1 MSWEAAK
8 ADNIGGRQEQQDRVE
23 ILAARDGTDTL
34 VVVADGMGG
43 HAGGAIASEAVV
55 QAARK
60 VWHRHTL
67 QAMPPAELL
76 GTVVKEAHDGINTA
90 GKGKN
95 ISPRST
101 CVLLYLNGKQTHW
114 AFVGDSRMYRF
125 RGGELLERT
134 RDHSVVQMLVDL
146 GKVRE
151 DQMGKHPDQNRLTQ
165 SLGGEAAPEPE
176 FGSAEAKFEDG
187 FILCTDGLWETVTTA
202 EMGQALRAQSLGKSA
217 KALVAAAAE
226 RGGKTGDNVTVALAR
241 FGTTATPTPMPRA
254 PARGRTRIVLVGF
267 VALVAAVLAVWL
279 LFPKKP
285 NLPEVTLPIQLQQP
299 PPPVTPP
306 PDARPPA
313 PPIVPQDARPTPDAT
328 QPPNQPPTTTVPI
341 TPAPTTPAPTTPAPT
356 TPTPTTPTPATP
368 AQPTP
373 TPPSPERSDTPPA
386 TPTQPAPQ
394 RQ

>member
-1 MSWEAAK
+1 MNWEAAK
-8 ADNIGGRQEQQDRVE
+8 ADNIGGRQEQQDRAE

-34 VVVADGMGG
+34 VVIADGMGG

-67 QAMPPAELL
+67 QAVPPAELL
-76 GTVVKEAHDGINTA
+76 ATTVKEAHDGINAA

-101 CVLLYLNGKQTHW
+101 CALLYLNGKLAHW
-114 AFVGDSRMYRF
+114 AFVGDSRLYRF
-125 RGGELLERT
+125 RAGELIERT

-151 DQMGKHPDQNRLTQ
+151 DQMAKHPDQNRLTQ
-165 SLGGEAAPEPE
+165 SLGGETPPEPE
-176 FGSAEAKFEDG
+176 FGSAEAKPEDG

-202 EMGQALRAQSLGKSA
+202 EMGQALRAHSLGKAA

-241 FGTTATPTPMPRA
+241 YGTTTVPPPLPRP
-254 PARGRTRIVLVGF
+254 PARRRLRLFLT
-267 VALVAAVLAVWL
+267 ALVALIAALLAVWL

-285 NLPEVTLPIQLQQP
+285 NQPEVTLPIQLQP
-299 PPPVTPP
+299 PLAPPAVP
-306 PDARPPA
+306 RPPA
-313 PPIVPQDARPTPDAT
+313 PPIVPQDARPVPDAAQPPAPSAPT
-328 QPPNQPPTTTVPI
+328 QPVQPSPTQ
-341 TPAPTTPAPTTPAPT
+341 PAPG
-356 TPTPTTPTPATP
+356 
-368 AQPTP
+368 Q
-373 TPPSPERSDTPPA
+373 PSPEKSDTAPSNTPPGTLPGTPPA
-386 TPTQPAPQ
+386 TPPTTPPTTTPIDPAPPAPQ

>member
-1 MSWEAAK
+1 MNWEAAK
-8 ADNIGGRQEQQDRVE
+8 ADHIGGRQEQQDRAE

-34 VVVADGMGG
+34 IVVADGMGG
-43 HAGGAIASEAVV
+43 HAGGALASEAVV

-67 QAMPPAELL
+67 QAMSPADLL
-76 GTVVKEAHDGINTA
+76 AAAIKEAHDGINAA

-101 CVLLYLNGKQTHW
+101 CALLYLNGKQAHW
-114 AFVGDSRMYRF
+114 AFVGDSRLYRF
-125 RGGELLERT
+125 RAGELLERT

-146 GKVRE
+146 GKIRE

-176 FGSAEAKFEDG
+176 FGSAEARTEDG

-202 EMGQALRAQSLGKSA
+202 EMGQALRAHSLGKAA

-226 RGGKTGDNVTVALAR
+226 RGGKTGDNVTVTLAR
-241 FGTTATPTPMPRA
+241 YGTATVAPPLPPP
-254 PARGRTRIVLVGF
+254 PARGRLRIFF
-267 VALVAAVLAVWL
+267 VAVVALITALLAVWL

-285 NLPEVTLPIQLQQP
+285 NQPEVTLPIQLQQP
-299 PPPVTPP
+299 ATPP
-306 PDARPPA
+306 ADTRPPA
-313 PPIVPQDARPTPDAT
+313 PPIMPQDARPVPDAAQPT
-328 QPPNQPPTTTVPI
+328 QPAPMQ
-341 TPAPTTPAPTTPAPT
+341 PAPT
-356 TPTPTTPTPATP
+356 
-368 AQPTP
+368 Q
-373 TPPSPERSDTPPA
+373 PSPEKSDTAPPGTQPGTQPGTPPA
-386 TPTQPAPQ
+386 TPPGTTPPPADPAQPQPQ